1 MDKYFLCNQLEEGIS
16 IDSLIQNG
24 DTSAILVSGRRE
36 GNFLTAERWAADCTK
51 LLQAIPNVNRRYWK
65 QLKKH
70 WSSYR
75 RLG

>member
-36 GNFLTAERWAADCTK
+36 LLQRVWIQLTA
-51 LLQAIPNVNRRYWK
+51 
-65 QLKKH
+65 H
-70 WSSYR
+70 
-75 RLG
+75 

>member
-36 GNFLTAERWAADCTK
+36 
-51 LLQAIPNVNRRYWK
+51 LLQRVTADSASRGISLLRNAGQQIVPNCCKRF
-65 QLKKH
+65 QM
-70 WSSYR
+70 
-75 RLG
+75 